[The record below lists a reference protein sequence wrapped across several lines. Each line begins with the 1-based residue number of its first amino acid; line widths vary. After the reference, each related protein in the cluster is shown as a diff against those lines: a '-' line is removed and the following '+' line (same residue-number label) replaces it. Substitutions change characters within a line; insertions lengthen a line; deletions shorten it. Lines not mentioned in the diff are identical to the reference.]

1 MIIVMVIQAIL
12 FSFVILWGGTIE
24 QLNNNALDILNERVI
39 NRKNYLENEM
49 IQRWSNVDES
59 VKSIN
64 STVESVLKEKNASV
78 QDIATNP
85 ALPEA
90 IISSN
95 TRNLIYLLRKNFVTG
110 AFIVL
115 TGNDT
120 NYELE
125 PGQSVQKTQ
134 KSGAHHH

>member
-1 MIIVMVIQAIL
+1 MAKHKFLDWGNRSIIRKIFTPMIIVMVIQAIL

-64 STVESVLKEKNASV
+64 STVEKVLKEKNASV
-78 QDIATNP
+78 QDLGTNA

-90 IISSN
+90 VISSN
-95 TRNLIYLLRKNFVTG
+95 TQNLIYLIRKKFCDRRLYH
-110 AFIVL
+110 F
-115 TGNDT
+115 D
-120 NYELE
+120 
-125 PGQSVQKTQ
+125 GQ
-134 KSGAHHH
+134 